1 MGILN
6 IFLDR
11 IENLADEDHIGKSDP
26 YVKFELEQD
35 NLFLDKDFGEMVS
48 TKKKDEQNP
57 VYGEEFHFNIPE
69 LKNMV
74 LTVKVMDKDV
84 GKDGKLGK
92 CKIKL
97 DKLGLDPTPHEYKG
111 KVDNNL
117 FSKDAFVYLNLSYH
131 N

>member
-57 VYGEEFHFNIPE
+57 VYGEEFNFNIPE

>member
-1 MGILN
+1 MPILTVH
-6 IFLDR
+6 LDR
-11 IENLADEDHIGKSDP
+11 IENLADKDMIGKSDP

-35 NLFLDKDFGEMVS
+35 NTFKDKNYGEMIS
-48 TKKKDEQNP
+48 TTKQDDLNPTYDETFN
-57 VYGEEFHFNIPE
+57 FNIPE

>member
-1 MGILN
+1 MSISSYMMIPILQ
-6 IFLDR
+6 IHQFLF
-11 IENLADEDHIGKSDP
+11 LPP
-26 YVKFELEQD
+26 YVPARFCYLR
-35 NLFLDKDFGEMVS
+35 LCFS
-48 TKKKDEQNP
+48 YDETFN
-57 VYGEEFHFNIPE
+57 FNIPE